1 MADVL
6 QGTLDLLVLK
16 TLSLEPLHGWGIGN
30 RIQEL
35 SSDVFQVGQGS
46 LYPSLHRLE
55 RNGLIEAEWGVS
67 ENNRRAKYYSLTA
80 RGRAELRTAVDA
92 WTRHAAALQ
101 HALSFRASA

>member
-67 ENNRRAKYYSLTA
+67 ENNRRAKYYQLTEA
-80 RGRAELRTAVDA
+80 GREQLRVQAQRWSRYAHAVSRVLQAAET
-92 WTRHAAALQ
+92 
-101 HALSFRASA
+101 

>member
-55 RNGLIEAEWGVS
+55 RKGWIDAEWRVT
-67 ENNRRAKYYSLTA
+67 ENNRKAKYYFLTRA
-80 RGRAELRTAVDA
+80 GRRALNDEVASWRQLAASVEQVLRT
-92 WTRHAAALQ
+92 T
-101 HALSFRASA
+101 